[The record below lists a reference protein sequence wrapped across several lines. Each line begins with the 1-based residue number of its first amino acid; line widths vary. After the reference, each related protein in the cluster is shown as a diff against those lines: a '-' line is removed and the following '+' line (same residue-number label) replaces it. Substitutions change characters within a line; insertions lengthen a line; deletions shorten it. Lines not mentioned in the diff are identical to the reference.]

1 MLSALEIS
9 FSAMPVLT
17 KLYTLQK
24 QKIIIIYEAKTEPTN
39 IKELFLHA
47 HSSQRNFE
55 TERLKKT
62 LNKIILIKMI

>member
-47 HSSQRNFE
+47 HSSQ
-55 TERLKKT
+55 KKFQNGKT
-62 LNKIILIKMI
+62 QKH